1 MIQIAKATFIQASAL
16 LPWLVPLLLRRAA
29 VARYQPMNTVSGGR
43 MTNVHHF
50 KVTTSA
56 GELLDLSQFRDKVL
70 LIVNTASQC
79 GFTPQYQELEQ
90 LHQQFADQGLVI
102 LAFPCNQFGGQ
113 EPATN
118 QEIQQFCQL
127 NFGVSFPVMA
137 KIQVNGPE
145 AEPLFEY
152 LKDQARGLMKT
163 RAIKWNFTKFL
174 VNKNGVVVKR
184 YAPRTK
190 PSQFVQAIA
199 EELALL
205 PQSTVEV
212 AAVCE

>member
-1 MIQIAKATFIQASAL
+1 MA
-16 LPWLVPLLLRRAA
+16 
-29 VARYQPMNTVSGGR
+29 
-43 MTNVHHF
+43 NVHHF
-50 KVTTSA
+50 KVKSTA
-56 GELLDLSQFRDKVL
+56 GNTVDLGQYQGKVL

-90 LHQQFADQGLVI
+90 LHQQYHAKGLEI

-113 EPATN
+113 EPGTDQDIA
-118 QEIQQFCQL
+118 QFCQL
-127 NFGVSFPVMA
+127 NFGVTFNVMS

-152 LKDQARGLMKT
+152 LKDQARGVLKT

-174 VNKNGVVVKR
+174 VNKDGVVVKR

-190 PSQFVQAIA
+190 PSQFIQAIE
-199 EELALL
+199 EELAK
-205 PQSTVEV
+205 QSQRINV
-212 AAVCE
+212 